1 VKGLLS
7 TVDRFRNDLARSN
20 LNHGS
25 DCGQLGRDSDGNV
38 VADAGRAATPLL
50 GSLKM
55 ANPVTEIEENRCRV
69 TWNLTVEEIDLEN
82 A

>member
-1 VKGLLS
+1 
-7 TVDRFRNDLARSN
+7 
-20 LNHGS
+20 
-25 DCGQLGRDSDGNV
+25 V

-55 ANPVTEIEENRCRV
+55 ANPVREIEENRCRV